1 MNAIDGDDARMSA
14 PKSRLTPLGG
24 ESLLGMPK
32 RGKHA
37 MSPGAA
43 APDVTPVKAQAE
55 AGGTPRAGG
64 NPEDG
69 INQEYNLVIHDAIS
83 SIKAHVV
90 FSGVEHATPLSMDNN
105 AGGAQ
110 APFSSTDFQNAMNG
124 AGHYVCG
131 GNFWW
136 QDPLY
141 TPCPGVPM
149 NVTCVE
155 KMSSHL
161 FAEPAPFPVMMTVGV
176 SVDSMPDTNFG
187 ALPRCLPEE
196 FAHAFILA
204 VHRDIKAGVGDDVL
218 QAWRRVML
226 SVPYRFEHH
235 SSREKIFFRA
245 FALREELVT
254 SHAVVARTA
263 YQRIYEISR
272 FKAMAEQD
280 MGRVLSAADVASV
293 YRERASS
300 CGGETFTPGFVDN
313 ALTVHE
319 RAFRL
324 PEIRQMIVQLEDL
337 CGTASPFN
345 SVTKL
350 HFIVKRAKPPSPGM
364 SLDDA
369 MVWLFGW
376 VVDAILSKAYSAEDL
391 TVRVLAGEPKKQ
403 QSTGALSLAMMK
415 LSLLRHILEVLL
427 PATSVEPD
435 VVRLI
440 GSKMSNHVEYR
451 RNYGAIS
458 ADVEVDSTWQGT
470 LPESARI
477 VLEIIEASQNNS
489 CLVVPCA
496 ISLTEVCWS

>member
-1 MNAIDGDDARMSA
+1 
-14 PKSRLTPLGG
+14 
-24 ESLLGMPK
+24 
-32 RGKHA
+32 
-37 MSPGAA
+37 
-43 APDVTPVKAQAE
+43 
-55 AGGTPRAGG
+55 
-64 NPEDG
+64 
-69 INQEYNLVIHDAIS
+69 
-83 SIKAHVV
+83 
-90 FSGVEHATPLSMDNN
+90 
-105 AGGAQ
+105 
-110 APFSSTDFQNAMNG
+110 
-124 AGHYVCG
+124 
-131 GNFWW
+131 
-136 QDPLY
+136 
-141 TPCPGVPM
+141 M

-161 FAEPAPFPVMMTVGV
+161 FAEPAPFPVTMTVGV
-176 SVDSMPDTNFG
+176 SVDSLPDTNFG

-300 CGGETFTPGFVDN
+300 CGGETFTQGFVDN

-350 HFIVKRAKPPSPGM
+350 HFIVKHAKPPSPGM

-376 VVDAILSKAYSAEDL
+376 VVDVIISKLYTAEDL
-391 TVRVLAGEPKKQ
+391 TVRVLGGEQKQ
-403 QSTGALSLAMMK
+403 NTGMLSLAMLK
-415 LSLLRHILEVLL
+415 LGLLRHILDVLL
-427 PATSVEPD
+427 PAASVEPD
-435 VVRLI
+435 IIRLI
-440 GSKMSNHVEYR
+440 GSKVHNHAEYR
-451 RNYGAIS
+451 RNYGAILGD
-458 ADVEVDSTWQGT
+458 AEVDSTWQGA
-470 LPESARI
+470 LPESMRI
-477 VLEIIEASQNNS
+477 VLEIIEAS
-489 CLVVPCA
+489 
-496 ISLTEVCWS
+496 

>member
-1 MNAIDGDDARMSA
+1 ML
-14 PKSRLTPLGG
+14 LTLMRCACASSQVDYYPGG
-24 ESLLGMPK
+24 SVVLGMPPRSK

-37 MSPGAA
+37 VSPRAA
-43 APDVTPVKAQAE
+43 APDHLAEAQA
-55 AGGTPRAGG
+55 GRKPNGGG

-69 INQEYNLVIHDAIS
+69 INHNYNSVIQDAIS
-83 SIKAHVV
+83 SIKAHTI
-90 FSGVEHATPLSMDNN
+90 FSGIDDAMPLCMASG

-110 APFSSTDFQNAMNG
+110 APFSSADFRNAMNG

-176 SVDSMPDTNFG
+176 SEDTLPETHFG
-187 ALPRCLPEE
+187 AIPRCLPEE
-196 FAHAFILA
+196 FVHAFILA

-235 SSREKIFFRA
+235 SGRERIFFRA

-263 YQRIYEISR
+263 YQRIYEIAR

-280 MGRVLSAADVASV
+280 MGRVLSAAEVANV
-293 YRERASS
+293 YHSRASS
-300 CGGETFTPGFVDN
+300 CSGELFTAGFVDN

-324 PEIRQMIVQLEDL
+324 PEVRQMIVRLEDL

-350 HFIVKRAKPPSPGM
+350 HFIVKRAKSPSQGM
-364 SLDDA
+364 SNDDA
-369 MVWLFGW
+369 LLWLFGW
-376 VVDAILSKAYSAEDL
+376 VVDVIISKLYTAEDL
-391 TVRVLAGEPKKQ
+391 TVRVLGGEQKQ
-403 QSTGALSLAMMK
+403 NTGMLSLAMLK
-415 LSLLRHILEVLL
+415 LGLLRHILDVLL
-427 PATSVEPD
+427 PAASVEPD
-435 VVRLI
+435 IIRLI
-440 GSKMSNHVEYR
+440 ASKVHNHAEYR
-451 RNYGAIS
+451 RSYGAILG
-458 ADVEVDSTWQGT
+458 DTEVDSTWQGA
-470 LPESARI
+470 LPESMRI
-477 VLEIIEASQNNS
+477 VLEIIEAS
-489 CLVVPCA
+489 
-496 ISLTEVCWS
+496 